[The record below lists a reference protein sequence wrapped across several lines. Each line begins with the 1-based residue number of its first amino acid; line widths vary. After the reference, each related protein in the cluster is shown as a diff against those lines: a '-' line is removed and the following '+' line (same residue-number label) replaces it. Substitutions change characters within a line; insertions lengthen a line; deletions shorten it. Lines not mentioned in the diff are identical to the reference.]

1 MPRNKEEFDSWIQS
15 IIKDLNDRSDR
26 WYEVSS
32 LKKWHWKQLWEIF
45 DKYIDTNHFGSK
57 EELEA
62 NEVAFDEGKTVILE
76 AHNLTDSDL
85 RQEELMDHYMN
96 SSSYD

>member
-1 MPRNKEEFDSWIQS
+1 MSRNKEEFDNWIES
-15 IIKDLNDRSDR
+15 IIEDLNLRSRD

-32 LKKWHWKQLWEIF
+32 LEKWHWKQLWEIF

-57 EELEA
+57 EKLEA
-62 NEVAFDEGKTVILE
+62 NKAAFDEGKSVILE
-76 AHNLTDSDL
+76 AYGKTDSDL
-85 RQEELMDHYMN
+85 QQEELMDHYLN